1 MIGVGISIDRA
12 DRITDRAVLGNI
24 TDVADVCNITD
35 RANVCNITGRVDWT
49 SLMQST

>member
-24 TDVADVCNITD
+24 TDAVDVCNITD
-35 RANVCNITGRVDWT
+35 GQNVCNITSRVDWT
-49 SLMQST
+49 SLVQ